1 MLFINFAELNIFR
14 LACIYLATKTQ
25 NLHLTMDIFISKIPN
40 TNPELIIQME
50 VIVLESNDF
59 RPPQF
64 SLVTCVYGFLLDSL
78 PIIEKISEYQDIL
91 QTALDRLQVAFM
103 IDEIVLIESPSHVAL
118 ACVLDSNKAFEA

>member
-1 MLFINFAELNIFR
+1 MLLLNFVQSNFLR

-25 NLHLTMDIFISKIPN
+25 NLHLTMDIFVSKISN
-40 TNPELIIQME
+40 TNPESIIQME

-91 QTALDRLQVAFM
+91 QSALDRLQIAFM
-103 IDEIVLIESPSHVAL
+103 IEEIVLLESPSYIAL
-118 ACVLDSNKAFEA
+118 ACVLDSNKVFEA